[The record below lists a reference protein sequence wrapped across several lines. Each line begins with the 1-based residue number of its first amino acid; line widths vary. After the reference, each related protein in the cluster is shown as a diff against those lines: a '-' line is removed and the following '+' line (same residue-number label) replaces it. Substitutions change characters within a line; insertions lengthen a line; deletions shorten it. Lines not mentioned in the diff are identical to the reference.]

1 MTKLHKTVRTL
12 FVLVVAGIIVASY
25 LAAQTSTSNKTIQN
39 KPTSNKSISNK
50 SISNKSTIGAEI
62 VAQGTTRGAVAC
74 ARCHGFDGASDGS
87 GAFPRVDGQSA
98 QYLAQ
103 QLRNFAS
110 GARQNALME
119 PIAKGLNDDEIDAV
133 AQYYASLHAV
143 AFPSRPVSEQ
153 VFDLG
158 KQVAE
163 VGDLRVRVQACE
175 SCHGPNGEGEPIAGV
190 PYLGG
195 QYNHYIRVRIRMFR
209 QGYRKS
215 VQMLV
220 PAHNLS
226 EQDIIAVAAY
236 FEQAS
241 RPAVK

>member
-1 MTKLHKTVRTL
+1 MTRIHSTVRIA
-12 FVLVVAGIIVASY
+12 FVLIVAGIIVASHM
-25 LAAQTSTSNKTIQN
+25 AAQTVTSSKA
-39 KPTSNKSISNK
+39 TSDKSQL
-50 SISNKSTIGAEI
+50 AVRI

-87 GAFPRVDGQSA
+87 GAFPRLDGQSA
-98 QYLAQ
+98 QYLAD
-103 QLRNFAS
+103 QLRHFAS
-110 GARQNALME
+110 GHRQNALMQ
-119 PIAKGLNDDEIDAV
+119 PIAKGLNDDEMDAV

-143 AFPSRPVSEQ
+143 PFPSRPLPAELR
-153 VFDLG
+153 DRG

-163 VGDLRVRVQACE
+163 VGDLSVRVQACE
-175 SCHGPNGEGEPIAGV
+175 SCHGPNGEGEPVSGV

-195 QYNHYIRVRIRMFR
+195 QYSHYISVQIQMFR

-215 VQMLV
+215 QQMFV
-220 PAHNLS
+220 PAHNLN
-226 EQDIIAVAAY
+226 EQDIIAVADY

>member
-1 MTKLHKTVRTL
+1 MTKTHSIVRTM

-25 LAAQTSTSNKTIQN
+25 LAAQTSIPN
-39 KPTSNKSISNK
+39 KPTPNKSISNK
-50 SISNKSTIGAEI
+50 SQAGAQI
-62 VAQGTTRGAVAC
+62 VAQGTARGAVAC

-87 GAFPRVDGQSA
+87 GAFPRLDGQSP
-98 QYLAQ
+98 QYLAE
-103 QLRNFAS
+103 QLRHFAS
-110 GARQNALME
+110 GHRQNALMQ
-119 PIAKGLNDDEIDAV
+119 PIARGLKDDEIDAV

-143 AFPSRPVSEQ
+143 SFPPRPVSEK
-153 VFDLG
+153 VRDLG

-163 VGDLRVRVQACE
+163 VGDSGVRVQACE

-195 QYNHYIRVRIRMFR
+195 QYSHYIRLQIQTFR

-215 VQMLV
+215 EQMFV

-226 EQDIIAVAAY
+226 EQDIIAVADY

>member
-1 MTKLHKTVRTL
+1 MTKIHKTVRTL
-12 FVLVVAGIIVASY
+12 FVLVVAGVIVSSY
-25 LAAQTSTSNKTIQN
+25 LAAQTSTSNKTIPN
-39 KPTSNKSISNK
+39 KPAPNKSISNK
-50 SISNKSTIGAEI
+50 AQIGAQI

-87 GAFPRVDGQSA
+87 GAFPRLDGQSA

-103 QLRNFAS
+103 QLRHFGS

-119 PIAKGLNDDEIDAV
+119 PIAKGLKDDEIDAV
-133 AQYYASLHAV
+133 AQYYASLHSV
-143 AFPSRPVSEQ
+143 TLPSRPVSEQ
-153 VFDLG
+153 VLDLG

-195 QYNHYIRVRIRMFR
+195 QYNHYIRVQIRMFR

-226 EQDIIAVAAY
+226 EQDILAVAAY

>member
-1 MTKLHKTVRTL
+1 MMKIRSTVRTM
-12 FVLVVAGIIVASY
+12 FVFVVAGIVVAKY
-25 LAAQTSTSNKTIQN
+25 LAAQTSILT
-39 KPTSNKSISNK
+39 KPTPNKSISNK
-50 SISNKSTIGAEI
+50 SQIGAQI
-62 VAQGTTRGAVAC
+62 VAQGTARGAVAC

-87 GAFPRVDGQSA
+87 GAFPRLDGQSP

-103 QLRNFAS
+103 QLRHFAS
-110 GARQNALME
+110 GARQNALMQ
-119 PIAKGLNDDEIDAV
+119 PIAKGLKDDEIDAV
-133 AQYYASLHAV
+133 AQYYASLRAV
-143 AFPSRPVSEQ
+143 AFPSRPVSEP
-153 VFDLG
+153 VRDLG

-163 VGDLRVRVQACE
+163 VGDLSVRVQACE

-195 QYNHYIRVRIRMFR
+195 QYRHYIRVQIQMFR

-215 VQMLV
+215 EQMFV

>member
-1 MTKLHKTVRTL
+1 MTKTHSIVRTM
-12 FVLVVAGIIVASY
+12 FVLLVAGLIVASY
-25 LAAQTSTSNKTIQN
+25 LAAQTAIPNKTISN
-39 KPTSNKSISNK
+39 KATSNKSQI
-50 SISNKSTIGAEI
+50 AVRI
-62 VAQGTTRGAVAC
+62 VAEGTTSGAVAC

-87 GAFPRVDGQSA
+87 GAFPRLDGQSA
-98 QYLAQ
+98 QYLAG
-103 QLRNFAS
+103 QLRHFAS
-110 GARQNALME
+110 GIRQNALMQ
-119 PIAKGLNDDEIDAV
+119 PIAKGLKDDEIDAV
-133 AQYYASLHAV
+133 SQYYASLHAV
-143 AFPSRPVSEQ
+143 SFPSHPVPTQ
-153 VFDLG
+153 LRDLG

-163 VGDLRVRVQACE
+163 VGDLSVRVQACE

-195 QYNHYIRVRIRMFR
+195 QYSHYIEVQIQMFR

-215 VQMLV
+215 QQMVV

-226 EQDIIAVAAY
+226 QQDIIAVADY

>member
-1 MTKLHKTVRTL
+1 MTKIHSTVRTM
-12 FVLVVAGIIVASY
+12 FVFVVVGVIAARCV
-25 LAAQTSTSNKTIQN
+25 AAQTGTTNRST
-39 KPTSNKSISNK
+39 PNKSQIAV
-50 SISNKSTIGAEI
+50 GI

-87 GAFPRVDGQSA
+87 GAFPRLDGQSA
-98 QYLAQ
+98 QYLAE
-103 QLRNFAS
+103 QLRHFAS
-110 GARQNALME
+110 GHRQNALMQ

-143 AFPSRPVSEQ
+143 TFPSRQ
-153 VFDLG
+153 VPAQLRDLG
-158 KQVAE
+158 KRVAE
-163 VGDLRVRVQACE
+163 VGDLSVRVQACE
-175 SCHGPNGEGEPIAGV
+175 SCHGPNGAGEPISGV

-195 QYNHYIRVRIRMFR
+195 QYSHYISVQIQMFR

-215 VQMLV
+215 QQMFV

-226 EQDIIAVAAY
+226 EQDIIAVADY

>member
-1 MTKLHKTVRTL
+1 M

-25 LAAQTSTSNKTIQN
+25 LAAQTET
-39 KPTSNKSISNK
+39 PNKSNSNN
-50 SISNKSTIGAEI
+50 SQIAVRI
-62 VAQGTTRGAVAC
+62 VAEGTTRGAVAC

-87 GAFPRVDGQSA
+87 GAFPRLDGQSP
-98 QYLAQ
+98 QYLAE
-103 QLRNFAS
+103 QLRHFAS
-110 GARQNALME
+110 GARQNALMQ
-119 PIAKGLNDDEIDAV
+119 PIARGLNDDEIDAV

-143 AFPSRPVSEQ
+143 PFPSRPVPAQ
-153 VFDLG
+153 LRDRG

-163 VGDLRVRVQACE
+163 VGDLSVRVQACE
-175 SCHGPNGEGEPIAGV
+175 SCHGPNGEGEPISGV

-195 QYNHYIRVRIRMFR
+195 QYSHYISVQIQMFR

-215 VQMLV
+215 QQMFV
-220 PAHNLS
+220 PAHNLN
-226 EQDIIAVAAY
+226 EQDVLAVADY

>member
-1 MTKLHKTVRTL
+1 MTNIHKTVRTV
-12 FVLVVAGIIVASY
+12 FVLVVAGIVVASY
-25 LAAQTSTSNKTIQN
+25 LAAQTAISSRAIPN
-39 KPTSNKSISNK
+39 KPTPNK
-50 SISNKSTIGAEI
+50 SISNKSTIGAQV

-87 GAFPRVDGQSA
+87 GAFPRLDGQSS

-103 QLRNFAS
+103 QLRHFAS
-110 GARQNALME
+110 GARQNALMQ
-119 PIAKGLNDDEIDAV
+119 PIAKGLKDDEIDAV
-133 AQYYASLHAV
+133 AQYYANLHPV
-143 AFPSRPVSEQ
+143 PFPPRPVSEQ
-153 VFDLG
+153 VRDLG

-163 VGDLRVRVQACE
+163 VGDLSARVQACE

-195 QYNHYIRVRIRMFR
+195 QYNHYIRIQIRMFR

-215 VQMLV
+215 EQMLV

-226 EQDIIAVAAY
+226 EQDIVAVAAY
-236 FEQAS
+236 FEQAP